1 MRGFRLQ
8 VRRRAGYFWP
18 DFCPNKGLVGRTL
31 EDQQVPVLF
40 LMQTRIRPEVNEFPA
55 FAPRRGQL
63 CLEGGRLILPLLTP
77 IVPWVRATVLYS
89 HVLAIPVLLSCAH
102 AEQPLVGEL
111 GLCAERLTR
120 QVDVELCR
128 REVGVSGP
136 RHVREGAKRLG
147 SGSVEPSI
155 A

>member
-63 CLEGGRLILPLLTP
+63 CLEGRPIDLAFAHSHRAVSQGDRL
-77 IVPWVRATVLYS
+77 YC

-111 GLCAERLTR
+111 GLFAERLTR